1 MQVHS
6 GKVLVCSEDTIRYAT
21 DVLRCAYRY
30 YQVRNRCA
38 QVCDTSTQ
46 AWYTCAQVQILR

>member
-6 GKVLVCSEDTIRYAT
+6 GKVLVCGEDTIRYAT